1 MAQARRAEGLVSRRA
16 KSQEA
21 PNIRFFGGTL
31 NIVIE
36 MCAGALL

>member
-1 MAQARRAEGLVSRRA
+1 MAQAGRAEGVSRRA

-31 NIVIE
+31 NTVIE